1 MTKILKILA
10 RMIGISLEI
19 VLLVLI
25 LFAFGIRT
33 SAFQTFLGKQATAY
47 LSKELDTD
55 IRIGKIEIVFVNKV
69 LLKDVYVEDKTRD
82 TLASIGTILA
92 TLDDYD
98 LGEQKFVLGN
108 ALIETGTISLFRDS
122 LTGEYNYQFLADY
135 FSSSESSSSGSE
147 PPKIRVKSID
157 LKRINFAYND
167 YRKSYSDYG
176 MDFDHLDFRNVYL
189 SASNFSS
196 TNGILK
202 VKINHFS
209 AREKSGFRLNKLST
223 TCKIDPDKGLFLKN
237 VIIKTPRSKIYASKL
252 NLISKPMSGFNS
264 FEDSVYFDARLDSSQ
279 VNMHDITFFA
289 PTLKGMNDLVY
300 IEADVSRKIKNLR
313 ISDLDLRFGKRSVV
327 RGELN
332 LPDFRDLNKAY
343 FKEQLDY
350 CLIDVN
356 DLKNFRLPDNAGKHI
371 NLGSEI
377 EQLAYIDLRNTNFKG
392 SVNDFSLKTD
402 QIKTAVGRVSIA
414 SGMYFTALNEGGYA
428 FTGVDGTKYDVVVD
442 SFQLGKFINNDMLG
456 GVKGAF
462 DLTGVVGQKDG
473 FRLENFNGDIAYFG
487 LNNYTYQNIKVTDGS
502 FKDNVVDAVALIKDP
517 HLDLEYSGKIDIDQM
532 KFTDVAVNIPKADL
546 GKINISN
553 DPNAFLTANVNNV
566 NITGT
571 DPQTM
576 SGDIH
581 IENIEYRENNEVVS
595 IPSVDVKIKRG
606 IEDEIFISSN
616 VLEANMKGKVD
627 FNTFPIA
634 FNNMIAEVVP
644 AYVAKLPFP
653 KGKEDN
659 NDFSLTAKTGDLSH
673 ILAIYAPEIRIAEGS
688 KFDMYYNGKERQNRV
703 DFISNNLSY
712 GEVGEINRYYLE
724 GLTLHQYFN
733 GTKDS
738 VSLFATKGHL
748 TDSLE
753 VEHLNL
759 NINGVANKF
768 DTHIDWNTNTEYSSE
783 FNFSTTLKDNKD
795 IFIGVEP
802 SSFSI
807 KDKKWGILDPALVVI
822 AGDRFEIAQLDIE
835 RDDQKIIVDG
845 MVSRDLNDVLSVK
858 TEKVELGE
866 ISHLLNLGFNIDGT
880 LNSNVSLKNLYDSP
894 MIDGEMNISKL
905 FFEGNKVGDIHTFAI
920 WNNYKECLTLMGD
933 LKYDLSDKKN
943 FEFIGN
949 VYPLRE
955 HNNLDLDLV
964 FDKMDLQFANAFMDP
979 SVISGITGKID
990 GEIKVVGDFA
1000 EPKINGDLKLLDGKA
1015 KVELLGV
1022 TYTANGPIQF
1032 DGDNGFIIAQLPI
1045 QDPEGNYAYADASIS
1060 HDNFTNFNV
1069 SMDFYFD
1076 ELVNDFV
1083 NHALGTFNRN
1093 YDSGKFMALNTKY
1106 KEGDVYYGK
1115 AYASGFANISIDDTK
1130 TSITVDARSEKG
1142 TKIDLPMY
1150 GSRTVSENKWITWL
1164 PKDSTSAN
1172 KALDLTGV
1180 ELAMNIDVTE
1190 DAELRLIFNEKT
1202 GDIITAKGKSTK
1214 PFDIKINQR
1223 NDITMDGEYT
1233 ITEGKY
1239 NLSMYGITQPF
1250 ILGQGSKVS
1259 WTDKPEEALLDIKT
1273 YADIRANISE
1283 LNPLETTSQPV
1294 QCILN
1299 ITDKLSKPKVTLDIA
1314 VPNLPEN
1321 GKALLASIKN
1331 NEDELTKQFFT
1342 LLAVRRFASLSGEAS
1357 SDNIGAAAD
1366 ILESKLNEAF
1376 GLNNAQ
1382 IDLGSKQTKLN
1393 YKKNFG
1399 KNERLILKTS
1409 AGVGSSNID
1418 GQNQSSFV
1426 GDLVLQYLINESG
1439 TFKAFYQVQTNDK
1452 SAITNTDRGPATQS
1466 VGVSYSEE
1474 FNNMEDSRVIE
1485 VVKNVFTG
1493 NNVVKNSK
1501 SKNEEPI
1508 PTDEN
1513 GNFIVPEKK
1522 SKRKNK

>member
-10 RMIGISLEI
+10 RLVGISLEV

-25 LFAFGIRT
+25 FFAFGIRT

-47 LSKELDTD
+47 LSSELDAD
-55 IRIGKIEIVFVNKV
+55 IRIGKVEIVFINKV
-69 LLKDVYVEDKTRD
+69 LLQDVYVEDRTRD

-98 LGEQKFVLGN
+98 LDKQKFVLGN
-108 ALIETGTISLFRDS
+108 ALIEKGTISLFRDS
-122 LTGEYNYQFLADY
+122 LTGDYNYQFLADY
-135 FSSSESSSSGSE
+135 FSSSDSSTSDSE
-147 PPKIRVKSID
+147 PPKIIVKSID
-157 LKRINFAYND
+157 LKKINFAYND

-176 MDFDHLDFRNVYL
+176 MDFDHLDFKNVYL
-189 SASNFSS
+189 SASDFSS
-196 TNGILK
+196 NAGILK
-202 VKINHFS
+202 TTIKHFS
-209 AREKSGFRLNKLST
+209 AKEKCGFSLYKLST
-223 TCKIDPDKGLFLKN
+223 KCKIDPDKGLFLKN
-237 VIIKTPRSKIYASKL
+237 LIIRTSRSKIYASKL

-264 FEDSVYFDARLDSSQ
+264 FEDSVTFDARIDSSQ
-279 VNMHDITFFA
+279 VNMHDISLFA

-300 IEADVSRKIKNLR
+300 LEADVSRKIKNLR

-327 RGELN
+327 RGEIN
-332 LPDFRDLNKAY
+332 LPDFRDLDKAY

-350 CLIDVN
+350 CLVDIN

-371 NLGSEI
+371 ELDEQI
-377 EQLAYIDLRNTNFKG
+377 EQLAYVDLRNTSFKG
-392 SVNDFSLKTD
+392 SISDFALRTD
-402 QIKTAVGRVSIA
+402 QIKTAMGRVSIA
-414 SGMYFTALNEGGYA
+414 SGMNFSALDAGGYA
-428 FTGVDGTKYDVVVD
+428 FTGVDGTKFDVVVD
-442 SFQLGKFINNDMLG
+442 SFQLGKFAKEDLLG

-473 FRLENFNGDIAYFG
+473 FRLENFNGDIDYFG
-487 LNNYTYQNIKVTDGS
+487 LNGYTYQNITVTDGS
-502 FKDNVVDAVALIKDP
+502 FKDNVVEAVALVDDP
-517 HLDLEYSGKIDIDQM
+517 HLDLEYSGKIDLDIM

-546 GKINISN
+546 GKLNLSK
-553 DPNAFLTANVNNV
+553 DPNAFFTANVNHV

-581 IENIEYRENNEVVS
+581 IENIEYRENNEIVS
-595 IPSVDVKIKRG
+595 IPSVDVKIIRG
-606 IEDEIFISSN
+606 IEDEIYITSN
-616 VLEANMKGKVD
+616 VLEATMKGKVD

-644 AYVAKLPFP
+644 AYVSKLPFP

-659 NDFSLTAKTGDLSH
+659 NDFSLSAKTGDLSH
-673 ILAIYAPEIRIAEGS
+673 VLAIYAPEIRIAEGS
-688 KFDMYYNGKERQNRV
+688 KFDMYYNGKEKQNRV

-712 GEVGEINRYYLE
+712 GEVGEINRYFLD
-724 GLTLHQYFN
+724 GIVLHQYFD
-733 GTKDS
+733 GTTDS
-738 VSLFATKGHL
+738 ISLFATKGHI

-753 VEHLNL
+753 VENLNL
-759 NINGVANKF
+759 NIEGVANKF
-768 DTHIDWNTNTEYSSE
+768 DTHIDWNTNTAYSSE

-802 SSFSI
+802 SSFAI
-807 KDKKWGILDPALVVI
+807 KDKQWGILNPALIVI

-835 RDDQKIIVDG
+835 RANQKIIVDG
-845 MVSRDLNDVLSVK
+845 MVSRDLNDILGVK
-858 TEKVELGE
+858 TENVQLGE
-866 ISHLLNLGFNIDGT
+866 ISHLLNLGFDIQGE

-894 MIDGEMNISKL
+894 MIDGEMNISQL

-933 LKYDLSDKKN
+933 LKYELSDKKN
-943 FEFIGN
+943 FEFVGN
-949 VYPLRE
+949 IYPLRE
-955 HNNLDLDLV
+955 HNNLDLDLL

-979 SVISGITGKID
+979 SVVSGITGKID

-1015 KVELLGV
+1015 KVEILGV

-1045 QDPEGNYAYADASIS
+1045 RDPEGNYAYADASIS
-1060 HDNFTNFNV
+1060 HDNFSNFNV

-1083 NHALGTFNRN
+1083 NHVKGTFKQSYNTGR
-1093 YDSGKFMALNTKY
+1093 FMALNTQY

-1115 AYASGFANISIDDTK
+1115 AYASGFANISIDDIK
-1130 TSITVDARSEKG
+1130 TAITVNARTERG

-1150 GSRTVSENKWITWL
+1150 GSRTVGENKWINWL
-1164 PKDSTSAN
+1164 PIDSSKMN
-1172 KALDLTGV
+1172 KAVDLTGV
-1180 ELAMNIDVTE
+1180 ELALNIDVTE
-1190 DAELRLIFNEKT
+1190 DADLRLIFNEKT
-1202 GDIITAKGKSTK
+1202 NDIITAKGKSTK
-1214 PFDIKINQR
+1214 QFDIKINQR

-1233 ITEGKY
+1233 ITDGVY
-1239 NLSMYGITQPF
+1239 NLSMYGISEKF
-1250 ILGQGSKVS
+1250 IIGEGSKVS
-1259 WTDKPEEALLDIKT
+1259 WTGNPEEAIMDIKT
-1273 YADIRANISE
+1273 YADIKANISE
-1283 LNPLETTSQPV
+1283 LNPLETSNQPV

-1299 ITDKLSKPKVTLDIA
+1299 ITEKLSKPKVALDIT

-1331 NEDELTKQFFT
+1331 NEDELTKHFFT
-1342 LLAVRRFASLSGEAS
+1342 LLALRRFASLSGETTGG
-1357 SDNIGAAAD
+1357 NTGAVAD
-1366 ILESKLNEAF
+1366 LLEKKLNETLGLEDYQFDF
-1376 GLNNAQ
+1376 GSGQNK
-1382 IDLGSKQTKLN
+1382 IKYMKSI
-1393 YKKNFG
+1393 G
-1399 KNERLILKTS
+1399 KNERLVLKTS
-1409 AGVGSSNID
+1409 AGVGSSKIE

-1466 VGVSYSEE
+1466 VGLSYSEE

-1485 VVKNVFTG
+1485 VVKNVFSE

-1508 PTDEN
+1508 PTDEK
-1513 GNFIVPEKK
+1513 GNFIIPTDEGKK
-1522 SKRKNK
+1522 KK